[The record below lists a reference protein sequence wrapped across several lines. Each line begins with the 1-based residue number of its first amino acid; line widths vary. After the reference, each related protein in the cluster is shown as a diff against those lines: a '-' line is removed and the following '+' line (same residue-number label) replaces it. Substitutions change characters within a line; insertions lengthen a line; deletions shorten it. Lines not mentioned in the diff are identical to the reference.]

1 VDVLLIGAEQEW
13 GLNDRATVQRPR
25 EWRRGMVERR
35 LSLGEGGIAALDRRF
50 ERASG
55 SFGARA
61 PDTRMVRARAGR
73 SSRLGLHS
81 PARVQNACR
90 NGCHHRVFTRK
101 GAVSWLNRFPQRLRS

>member
-61 PDTRMVRARAGR
+61 PTLEWCAHGLDVRPGLVCIH
-73 SSRLGLHS
+73 RL
-81 PARVQNACR
+81 ACR
-90 NGCHHRVFTRK
+90 MPAGMVVIT
-101 GAVSWLNRFPQRLRS
+101 VSSPGRERCRG